1 MATNTSETEQNSSSK
16 LIAISFLHQLF
27 AILSLKLLRW
37 PYIYFATTTTAA
49 AASTTTT
56 TGLCFRRL
64 SPVSRRRTP
73 GIAGASFFYRQD
85 AFPVTQPTAPGHW
98 RSLTVKVTAAAK

>member
-37 PYIYFATTTTAA
+37 PYIYFA
-49 AASTTTT
+49 TTTT